1 MAGTL
6 LMAGFAGGSKRIRP
20 LWRGEA
26 AVAVST
32 TLCLLVTLAIE
43 TVVIGGLVWVIV
55 TVVVIGLG
63 VLLPLGLDVIRR
75 TSPATFDGPLAT
87 VNPLNVCT
95 VGLGVGLLADL
106 PFLCWPRALL
116 FLCDCI
122 WAFTTYGGLRL
133 PGFSDLCWLCFIFE
147 LVRKFCA
154 FENTVSRGFTNG
166 LLGMFIPAG
175 LYNAYSV
182 RSGSVD
188 VP

>member
-6 LMAGFAGGSKRIRP
+6 LITGFAGGSKRIRP
-20 LWRGEA
+20 LWRDE
-26 AVAVST
+26 AVAMST
-32 TLCLLVTLAIE
+32 IFCLLVTL
-43 TVVIGGLVWVIV
+43 VVRIVVDGLVWV
-55 TVVVIGLG
+55 TVIVIGLG
-63 VLLPLGLDVIRR
+63 VLLPLGLDVIKRI
-75 TSPATFDGPLAT
+75 SPATLGPLAA

-95 VGLGVGLLADL
+95 VGFGVGLLADL

-116 FLCDCI
+116 FLWDCI
-122 WAFTTYGGLRL
+122 CALTTYGGLRL
-133 PGFSDLCWLCFIFE
+133 PDFSDLCWVCLIFE
-147 LVRKFCA
+147 LIREFCA
-154 FENTVSRGFTNG
+154 FENTVSRGLTKG